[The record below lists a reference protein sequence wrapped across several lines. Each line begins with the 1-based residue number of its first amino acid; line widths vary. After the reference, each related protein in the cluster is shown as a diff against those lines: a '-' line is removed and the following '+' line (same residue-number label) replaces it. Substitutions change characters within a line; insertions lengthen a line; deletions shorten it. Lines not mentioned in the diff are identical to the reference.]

1 MRRITGVSFT
11 SVEICA
17 GAGGQAIGLHEAGF
31 EHLALVEY
39 DADACRTLRH
49 NGEPLGWAP
58 RVHHADVRAWEP
70 SAELRNVTLVSG
82 GVPCP
87 PFSIAGKQLGHDDE
101 RDLFPALIDLVETL
115 TPRAVQAENVRGLLS
130 KKFEPYRH
138 AIERRLSHL
147 GYVTM
152 WRLIIASDC
161 GVPQLRPRTIM
172 VALRPDDA
180 AHFDWPTPAEAPPP
194 TVGQTLFESIAAGGW
209 EGAAEWASAADSIA
223 PTLVGGSRKH
233 GGADLGPTRAKRA
246 WSRIG
251 VDGHGLANEVPAP
264 GFVGSPKITVQQAA
278 LLQGFPPSWE
288 IQGRKTSA
296 YRQVGNALPPP
307 VARAVGQSL
316 AAAFQAADKA
326 GLVGASGVS
335 VATKKAAAA

>member
-1 MRRITGVSFT
+1 
-11 SVEICA
+11 
-17 GAGGQAIGLHEAGF
+17 
-31 EHLALVEY
+31 
-39 DADACRTLRH
+39 
-49 NGEPLGWAP
+49 
-58 RVHHADVRAWEP
+58 
-70 SAELRNVTLVSG
+70 
-82 GVPCP
+82 
-87 PFSIAGKQLGHDDE
+87 
-101 RDLFPALIDLVETL
+101 
-115 TPRAVQAENVRGLLS
+115 
-130 KKFEPYRH
+130 
-138 AIERRLSHL
+138 
-147 GYVTM
+147 M
-152 WRLIIASDC
+152 WQLIIASDC

-180 AHFDWPTPAEAPPP
+180 AHFEWPAPAVAPPP

-264 GFVGSPKITVQQAA
+264 GFVGLPKITVQQAA

-316 AAAFQAADKA
+316 AAALHAADKA
-326 GLVGASGVS
+326 GLVVASRGS
-335 VATKKAAAA
+335 VASKNAAAA